1 MNIRKFLE
9 EKTRKHLEKLGVE
22 NPPLIKTASRP
33 EHGHYQA
40 NGIMAAAKEKGVNP
54 RELAQEVVS
63 SIETEENSDSFNL
76 EIAGPGFI
84 NITISTAWINQILG
98 IISKDVRLGVN
109 TQTRKKF
116 LTDYSSPNLAKE
128 MHIGHLRSTTIGDA
142 CSRILEFLG
151 HQVIRTNHVGDWGSQ
166 FGSLLAYM
174 NKLSKEEIAL
184 TSELKDL
191 ESFYR
196 KASQL
201 WREDQE
207 FADEARKFVVKLQ
220 SNDPECLELWSKFIE
235 ESMKHCQAVYDQ
247 LNISLKQEHVVA
259 ESFYN
264 EKLESI
270 VKNLTEKKL
279 ITISDGAKCI
289 FLEDWV
295 GKDGE
300 PTPAIIQKSDGG
312 FPYITTDL
320 AAARHRS
327 QELNIDEVLYFVDA
341 RQTLHFRQLFHIAL
355 KAGFTREDQNFRHIP
370 NGIILSKEGKPY
382 KTRQGG
388 AVKLAAVLKESISRA
403 KSLVSDKNSALSEQE
418 QIVIAEIVGIGAIKY
433 AELSKNRNTD
443 YVFDWEKMLSFEG
456 NTAPYLQYAYT
467 RIKGILNKSKRS
479 NEKLSSDFA
488 LQDPYEIQLALK
500 LAQFTEAVES
510 VVEDYQPN
518 LLCNYLFELSQ
529 FFMTFYENCP
539 VNTAE
544 ERIKISRLNLCDLTG
559 RVLKKGLE
567 LLGIE
572 VLDRM

>member
-1 MNIRKFLE
+1 
-9 EKTRKHLEKLGVE
+9 
-22 NPPLIKTASRP
+22 
-33 EHGHYQA
+33 
-40 NGIMAAAKEKGVNP
+40 
-54 RELAQEVVS
+54 
-63 SIETEENSDSFNL
+63 
-76 EIAGPGFI
+76 
-84 NITISTAWINQILG
+84 
-98 IISKDVRLGVN
+98 
-109 TQTRKKF
+109 
-116 LTDYSSPNLAKE
+116 
-128 MHIGHLRSTTIGDA
+128 
-142 CSRILEFLG
+142 
-151 HQVIRTNHVGDWGSQ
+151 
-166 FGSLLAYM
+166 M

-184 TSELKDL
+184 ASELKDL

-201 WREDQE
+201 WREDQK

-220 SNDPECLELWSKFIE
+220 SKDPECLELWSKFIE

-264 EKLESI
+264 GKLESI
-270 VKNLTEKKL
+270 VKDLTEKKL
-279 ITISDGAKCI
+279 ITISDGAKCV
-289 FLEDWV
+289 FLEEWV

-327 QELNIDEVLYFVDA
+327 QELNIDEALYFVDA
-341 RQTLHFRQLFHIAL
+341 RQTLHFKQLFHIAL
-355 KAGFTREDQNFRHIP
+355 KAGFNREDQNFRHIP

-382 KTRQGG
+382 KTREGG
-388 AVKLAAVLKESISRA
+388 AVKLAEVLKESILRA

-572 VLDRM
+572 VLDLM

>member
-1 MNIRKFLE
+1 
-9 EKTRKHLEKLGVE
+9 
-22 NPPLIKTASRP
+22 
-33 EHGHYQA
+33 
-40 NGIMAAAKEKGVNP
+40 
-54 RELAQEVVS
+54 
-63 SIETEENSDSFNL
+63 
-76 EIAGPGFI
+76 
-84 NITISTAWINQILG
+84 
-98 IISKDVRLGVN
+98 
-109 TQTRKKF
+109 
-116 LTDYSSPNLAKE
+116 
-128 MHIGHLRSTTIGDA
+128 
-142 CSRILEFLG
+142 
-151 HQVIRTNHVGDWGSQ
+151 
-166 FGSLLAYM
+166 
-174 NKLSKEEIAL
+174 
-184 TSELKDL
+184 
-191 ESFYR
+191 
-196 KASQL
+196 
-201 WREDQE
+201 
-207 FADEARKFVVKLQ
+207 
-220 SNDPECLELWSKFIE
+220 
-235 ESMKHCQAVYDQ
+235 
-247 LNISLKQEHVVA
+247 
-259 ESFYN
+259 
-264 EKLESI
+264 
-270 VKNLTEKKL
+270 
-279 ITISDGAKCI
+279 
-289 FLEDWV
+289 V

-327 QELNIDEVLYFVDA
+327 QELNIDEALYFVDA
-341 RQTLHFRQLFHIAL
+341 RQTLHFKQLFHIAL
-355 KAGFTREDQNFRHIP
+355 KAGFNREDQNFRHIP

-388 AVKLAAVLKESISRA
+388 AVKLAEVLKESILRA